1 MIKELKYSKNI
12 SSYTIFLCFS
22 CYQKKSQ
29 VMTCDGICK
38 MSNRNPIF
46 QMELVK
52 KKTNQ
57 EVQKLIDISLI
68 NMR

>member
-1 MIKELKYSKNI
+1 MFFMLS
-12 SSYTIFLCFS
+12 
-22 CYQKKSQ
+22 KKSQ

-38 MSNRNPIF
+38 MSNRNPII